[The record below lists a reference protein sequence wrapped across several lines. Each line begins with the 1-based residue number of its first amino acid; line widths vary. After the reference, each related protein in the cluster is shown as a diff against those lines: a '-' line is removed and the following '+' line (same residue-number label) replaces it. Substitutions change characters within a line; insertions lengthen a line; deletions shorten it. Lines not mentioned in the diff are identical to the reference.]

1 MGRAAP
7 GGTFREGGKIGVI
20 AKKPGR
26 EKHFEGAKVF
36 GEGKKFLGVQKI
48 F

>member
-1 MGRAAP
+1 MRRAAP
-7 GGTFREGGKIGVI
+7 GSTFREGGKIGVI
-20 AKKPGR
+20 ARKLGR
-26 EKHFEGAKVF
+26 EKHFEGAKFF